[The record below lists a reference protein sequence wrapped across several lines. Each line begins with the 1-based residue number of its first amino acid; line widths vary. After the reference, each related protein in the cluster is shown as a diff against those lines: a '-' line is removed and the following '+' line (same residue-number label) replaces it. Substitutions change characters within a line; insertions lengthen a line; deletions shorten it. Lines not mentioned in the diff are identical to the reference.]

1 LAQLI
6 HGLDYTMTADT
17 IRGLFS
23 KLEQGHGPS
32 SNCKTLTDLVT
43 KVRRL
48 YSRSIV
54 VIDGLDECPVELR
67 WNLLD
72 FITSLT
78 SGNTSI
84 LVLSRKEVDIED
96 ELQNFPTLS
105 LESEQVNLKNDM
117 RKLIN
122 EEFNDTRK
130 WGPRFQTMKDE
141 IEESLI
147 LGSGKNMWVHWRN
160 KIIRRVEL
168 TPLQVPVAT
177 MPIGASQQTQNAKS
191 HQRRTGQSPSHTF
204 RNV

>member
-1 LAQLI
+1 MAQLI
-6 HGLDYTMTADT
+6 HGLDYTITADT
-17 IRGLFS
+17 IRDLFS
-23 KLEQGHGPS
+23 KLEQGHGPP
-32 SNCKTLTDLVT
+32 SNCKTLTDVVT

-72 FITSLT
+72 FITTLA
-78 SGNTSI
+78 SGNSSV

-105 LESEQVNLKNDM
+105 LESEQVNLKEDM

-122 EEFNDTRK
+122 EEFKDTRK

-147 LGSGKNMWVHWRN
+147 LGSGKNM
-160 KIIRRVEL
+160 
-168 TPLQVPVAT
+168 
-177 MPIGASQQTQNAKS
+177 
-191 HQRRTGQSPSHTF
+191 
-204 RNV
+204 